1 MQSDHNHLR
10 SALLAWYEAN
20 KRALPWRESSDP
32 YRVWLSEIMLQQT
45 RVDQALPYYHRFIG
59 AYPTVQAL
67 ARADL
72 QQVLLC
78 WEGLGYY
85 SRCRN
90 LHKAAQ
96 MITHGDTPRFP
107 NRYEEWIALP
117 GVGPYTAAAISSICF
132 HEPKAVVDG
141 NVIRVVSRYLGISS
155 DVRQSSTQKFIQSV
169 VDTWIDPTQPG
180 AFNQAMMEL
189 GATVCTPHKP
199 ECNRCP
205 LSDHCV
211 AFHTLKVDILPYK
224 SSKAPIPEHA
234 IVVGIIRNAQGQL
247 LISKRP
253 ANKMLGGLWEFPGG
267 KMEADETPEQALHR
281 EVWEELGIRVQILRE
296 LKTLRHTYSHFKI
309 QLKAYLC
316 LHTEGTPQAHS
327 SDDIRWIQK
336 SEVLQYPF
344 PKANRL
350 LTQALLEAEW

>member
-1 MQSDHNHLR
+1 MQPDHEPLR
-10 SALLAWYEAN
+10 NALLTWYRAHQ
-20 KRALPWRESSDP
+20 RALPWRASADP
-32 YRVWLSEIMLQQT
+32 YKVWLSEIMLQQT
-45 RVDQALPYYHRFIG
+45 RVDQALPYYLRFTQ
-59 AYPTVQAL
+59 AFPTVQAL

-90 LHKAAQ
+90 LHKAAG
-96 MITHGDTPRFP
+96 IIALRPPPHFP
-107 NRYEEWIALP
+107 DRYEEWITLP
-117 GVGPYTAAAISSICF
+117 GVGPYTAAAISSICY
-132 HEPKAVVDG
+132 HQPKAVVDG

-155 DVRQSSTQKFIQSV
+155 DVRQASTQKQIQGH
-169 VDTWIDPTQPG
+169 VDAWIDPAQPG

-199 ECNRCP
+199 GCDRCP
-205 LSDHCV
+205 LSEQCV
-211 AFHTLKVDILPYK
+211 AYHTLRVEALPYK

-234 IVVGIIRNAQGQL
+234 IVVGIIRDSRGHI

-267 KMEADETPEQALHR
+267 KIEAGETPQQALHR
-281 EVWEELGIRVQILRE
+281 EIWEELGLRVDIIRAF
-296 LKTLRHTYSHFKI
+296 KSLRHTYSHFKI
-309 QLKAYLC
+309 HLQAYLC
-316 LHTEGTPQAHS
+316 LHREGEAQALS
-327 SDDIRWIQK
+327 SDEIRWIQK
-336 SEVLQYPF
+336 TEVLDYPF

-350 LTQALLEAEW
+350 LTQALLDTEW